1 MGYKAPQVRHAT
13 SPSSDLNGGLD
24 KAPSSKR
31 PADWRV
37 EQILHFVNTQDGK
50 LGWDLSELC
59 AQLDL
64 GITGSHAAKLFS
76 RHTGTGIREYAK
88 ERRLTLAAQQ
98 LRSTNDSV
106 KQIALELGYRTP
118 NDLRR
123 QFKKRF
129 CLNPTEFRTAYRQA
143 TIPKRAEV
151 SGFPANVVRFEGGKV

>member
-24 KAPSSKR
+24 KAPACKR

-59 AQLDL
+59 AQLEL

-98 LRSTNDSV
+98 LRSTTDSV

-143 TIPKRAEV
+143 IIPKRAEV

>member
-1 MGYKAPQVRHAT
+1 MGYKALQIYHAT
-13 SPSSDLNGGLD
+13 SLSSDLNGGLD
-24 KAPSSKR
+24 KAPASKR
-31 PADWRV
+31 SADWRV
-37 EQILHFVNTQDGK
+37 ERILHFVNTQDGK
-50 LGWDLSELC
+50 LGWGLSELC
-59 AQLDL
+59 VQLEL

-98 LRSTNDSV
+98 LRSTTDSV

-143 TIPKRAEV
+143 TFAKRAGV
-151 SGFPANVVRFEGGKV
+151 SGFPANVVPFGGGKA

>member
-1 MGYKAPQVRHAT
+1 MGYKARQMCHAT
-13 SPSSDLNGGLD
+13 NLSSDRNGGPD
-24 KAPSSKR
+24 KAPASKR
-31 PADWRV
+31 LADWRV
-37 EQILHFVNTQDGK
+37 ERILHFVNTQDGK
-50 LGWDLSELC
+50 LGWDLSALC
-59 AQLDL
+59 VHLEL
-64 GITGSHAAKLFS
+64 GISGSHAAKLFS

-98 LRSTNDSV
+98 LRSTTDSV

-151 SGFPANVVRFEGGKV
+151 SSFPPNVVRFGGGKE

>member
-1 MGYKAPQVRHAT
+1 MGYKARQMGHAT
-13 SPSSDLNGGLD
+13 SLSSDLNGGLD
-24 KAPSSKR
+24 KAPASKR
-31 PADWRV
+31 RADWRV
-37 EQILHFVNTQDGK
+37 ERILHFVNTQDGK

-59 AQLDL
+59 VQLDL

-98 LRSTNDSV
+98 LRSTTDSV

-123 QFKKRF
+123 QFKKHF
-129 CLNPTEFRTAYRQA
+129 CVNPTEFRTAFRQA
-143 TIPKRAEV
+143 TFLKRAGV
-151 SGFPANVVRFEGGKV
+151 SGPANMVRFGGGKA

>member
-1 MGYKAPQVRHAT
+1 MGYKARLMCHTT
-13 SPSSDLNGGLD
+13 SLGSDLNGGLD
-24 KAPSSKR
+24 KAPTSKR
-31 PADWRV
+31 SADWRV
-37 EQILHFVNTQDGK
+37 ERILHFVNTQDGR
-50 LGWDLSELC
+50 LGWDLSRLC
-59 AQLDL
+59 VQLEL

>member
-37 EQILHFVNTQDGK
+37 EQILHFVNTPDGK

>member
-1 MGYKAPQVRHAT
+1 MGYQAPQVRHAT

-24 KAPSSKR
+24 KAPASKR

-37 EQILHFVNTQDGK
+37 ERILHFVNTQDGK

-59 AQLDL
+59 VQLEL

-98 LRSTNDSV
+98 LRSTTDSV
-106 KQIALELGYRTP
+106 KLIALELGYRTP

>member
-98 LRSTNDSV
+98 LRSTTDSV

>member
-37 EQILHFVNTQDGK
+37 EQIIHFVNTQDGK

>member
-1 MGYKAPQVRHAT
+1 MGYKARQMCHAT
-13 SPSSDLNGGLD
+13 NLYSDRNGGPD
-24 KAPSSKR
+24 KAPASKR

-37 EQILHFVNTQDGK
+37 ERILHFVNTQDGK
-50 LGWDLSELC
+50 LGWDLSALC
-59 AQLDL
+59 VHLEL

-98 LRSTNDSV
+98 LRSTTDSV
-106 KQIALELGYRTP
+106 KLIALELGYRTP

-143 TIPKRAEV
+143 TFPKRAGV
-151 SGFPANVVRFEGGKV
+151 SGFPTNVMRLGGGKA

>member
-1 MGYKAPQVRHAT
+1 MGYRAPQVRHVT
-13 SPSSDLNGGLD
+13 SPSSDLNGRPD
-24 KAPSSKR
+24 KAPASNR

-37 EQILHFVNTQDGK
+37 ERILHFVDTQDGK
-50 LGWDLSELC
+50 LGWDLSALC
-59 AQLDL
+59 VRLEL

-98 LRSTNDSV
+98 LRSTTDSV

-129 CLNPTEFRTAYRQA
+129 CLNPTEFRTAYRQT
-143 TIPKRAEV
+143 TIPKRAGV
-151 SGFPANVVRFEGGKV
+151 SGFPANVVRFGGGKV